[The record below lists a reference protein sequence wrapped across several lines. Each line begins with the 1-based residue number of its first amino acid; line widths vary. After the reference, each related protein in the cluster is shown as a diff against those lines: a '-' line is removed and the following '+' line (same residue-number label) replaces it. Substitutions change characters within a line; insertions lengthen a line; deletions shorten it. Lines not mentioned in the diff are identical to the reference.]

1 LYAVLFREDYLETG
15 RDEMKETT
23 ANEFRKKL
31 KYYVDM
37 TIDDHKPLRINRR
50 NGQNFVV
57 LSESDWKAIEE
68 TLYLNQFAG
77 LVESIHDAA
86 AEPLDEGTAFED
98 LDW

>member
-1 LYAVLFREDYLETG
+1 MSKCHFVKVAD
-15 RDEMKETT
+15 
-23 ANEFRKKL
+23 
-31 KYYVDM
+31 
-37 TIDDHKPLRINRR
+37 KPLRINRR

-86 AEPLDEGTAFED
+86 VESLDEGTALED
-98 LDW
+98 LEW

>member
-1 LYAVLFREDYLETG
+1 
-15 RDEMKETT
+15 MKETT

-31 KYYVDM
+31 KHYVDM
-37 TIDDHKPLRINRR
+37 TIENHKPLRINRR

-86 AEPLDEGTAFED
+86 AESLDEGTALED

>member
-1 LYAVLFREDYLETG
+1 
-15 RDEMKETT
+15 MKTTT

-37 TIDDHKPLRINRR
+37 TIENNKALKINRR

-86 AEPLDEGTAFED
+86 AESLDEGTTLEE

>member
-1 LYAVLFREDYLETG
+1 
-15 RDEMKETT
+15 MKETT

-37 TIDDHKPLRINRR
+37 TIDNHKPLRINRR
-50 NGQNFVV
+50 NGQNFVI

-86 AEPLDEGTAFED
+86 AESLDDGTALED

>member
-1 LYAVLFREDYLETG
+1 
-15 RDEMKETT
+15 MKETT
-23 ANEFRKKL
+23 ANNFRKKL

-37 TIDDHKPLRINRR
+37 SIENHNPLRISRR

-57 LSESDWKAIEE
+57 LGETDWKAIEE

-77 LVESIHDAA
+77 FVESIHDAA
-86 AEPLDEGTAFED
+86 AESLDKGTPFKE

>member
-1 LYAVLFREDYLETG
+1 
-15 RDEMKETT
+15 MKETT
-23 ANEFRKKL
+23 ANDFRKRL

-37 TIDDHKPLRINRR
+37 SIENHNPLKINRR
-50 NGQNFVV
+50 NGQNFIV
-57 LSESDWKAIEE
+57 LGEADWKAIEE

-86 AEPLDEGTAFED
+86 AESLDEGTLLEE

>member
-1 LYAVLFREDYLETG
+1 ME
-15 RDEMKETT
+15 ETT

-37 TIDDHKPLRINRR
+37 TIDNHKPLRINRR

-86 AEPLDEGTAFED
+86 AESLDEGTAFED